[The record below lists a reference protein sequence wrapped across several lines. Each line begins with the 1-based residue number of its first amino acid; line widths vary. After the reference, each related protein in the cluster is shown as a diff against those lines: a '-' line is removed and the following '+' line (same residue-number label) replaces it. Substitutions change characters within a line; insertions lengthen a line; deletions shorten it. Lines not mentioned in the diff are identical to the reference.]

1 MKNLKRG
8 QSRAELRAEE
18 ADRLEH
24 GWMRIKVPLPFSLR
38 WVNSYLIPEEK
49 GYTVIDPGL
58 RTDEAVRTWEAV
70 LEREGIAWKDI
81 SRIILTHQHPDHY
94 GLSGYLQ
101 KLSGAPVYMTRE
113 SHAYTQRLWKDGDAF
128 ARELMSLY
136 SSHGMPGYL
145 IEAVGEH
152 LGSFVAKVSPQ
163 PEVSY
168 IAPGDTMAIGG
179 VLWQLIDAPGH
190 ASGQLCFYSRERR
203 WMLCG
208 DQVLPRIT
216 PNVSIVPGE
225 EEDPL
230 ASFLASLEHLRGY
243 DVHLALPGHRD
254 PFPDFAGRIDEL
266 RQHHARRLE
275 RMRELIEEKPR
286 TAFGMC
292 EALFGES
299 LRGNAHNLRFA
310 MSETLAHLVYLER
323 RGLLRRKDEGGVIVY
338 CTTGR
343 T

>member
-8 QSRAELRAEE
+8 QSGAELRAEE

-24 GWMRIKVPLPFSLR
+24 GWLRIKVPLPFSLR

-49 GYTVIDPGL
+49 GFTVIDPGL
-58 RTDEAVRTWEAV
+58 RTDEAIRTWETV
-70 LEREGIAWKDI
+70 LEREGVAWKDI
-81 SRIILTHQHPDHY
+81 SRVILTHQHPDHY
-94 GLSGYLQ
+94 GLSGYVQ
-101 KLSGAPVYMTRE
+101 QRSGAPVYMSRE
-113 SHAYTQRLWKDGDAF
+113 SHAYTQRLWTGGDSF
-128 ARELMSLY
+128 ARELMKLY
-136 SSHGMPGYL
+136 SSHGMPDYL

-152 LGSFVAKVSPQ
+152 LGSFAAKVSPQ

-168 IAPGDTMAIGG
+168 LAPGDKMAIGG
-179 VLWQLIDAPGH
+179 AEWRLIDAPGH

-243 DVHLALPGHRD
+243 DVLLALPGHRD

-266 RQHHARRLE
+266 RHHHARRLE
-275 RMRELIEEKPR
+275 RMRALIAEKPR

-292 EALFGES
+292 EALFGEG

-323 RGLLRRKDEGGVIVY
+323 RGLLRRKVEGGASVY
-338 CTTGR
+338 FASGG
-343 T
+343 